1 MIITLFLF
9 FRIPEKQWASFLL
22 TYFANSKQFA
32 AGKVTKMIQL
42 EEDEELENSTVYAI
56 SILIELQYK
65 ICYYCFHFKER
76 QVYSQIFTFDHKR
89 KLLFHF
95 NSLQEKP
102 LFKKNDLLMY
112 INAATSYLLFFI
124 TVINVGN
131 IREVP
136 SFVCCALFSEEML
149 ENSAD
154 FIKVIV
160 RLRPLPNS
168 GIPSLVSCA
177 EVKDDCHISLKT
189 YPRTFT
195 FDRIADESAT
205 QESMFTCVG
214 KSIIDG
220 CVEGY
225 NGTIFAYGQTG
236 SGKTYTM
243 IGPCANESS
252 VVDDKLRGIIP
263 RSLEYLFS
271 RIEEITQTQNV
282 NFLCKCS
289 FVEMY
294 NEQLYD
300 LLDATS
306 SKLTLRESVKLGVF
320 VEGLSEVTV
329 CSAADAYKVLR
340 KGCFNRRVASTS
352 MNRESSRSHAVF
364 TIIIESRTR
373 KGCVENVRISHF
385 NLVDLAGSERQKT
398 AETDD
403 ARLKEASSINKSLS
417 VLGKVI
423 TALVQISQGKH
434 CHVPYRDSK
443 LTFLLRDSLGGNAKT
458 CIIANIYPVLKSFG
472 DVLSTLQFA
481 QRAKLVQN
489 RAVINEDV
497 YNGGP
502 PELLAEIQR
511 LKAILRNAQLG
522 RRCTIAEFVPI
533 DLTAENPLGAEFCRA
548 MRLIGKLEADKAV
561 QGIKLA
567 MTLQAWR
574 ALYEENETAVQ
585 KLSILL
591 KLKNEETT
599 AIGVKNG
606 CDVQMRNENLK
617 NLEKITLLNCEL
629 EEVKAELRSL
639 KAFGKVADWLAN
651 EDEAKTKLEDLY
663 KRLRFIFKDET
674 EKDNELLETVIADS
688 TVDSEMKYIEVG
700 DAICS
705 VIFIFNKFVLC
716 CLQLMREKI
725 DLEKEFEKYKLAKTA
740 ELTAAQKK
748 IEEVESSLQLNRLQT
763 NFLNDFH
770 DATMKVL
777 TPTRMNGSHDSLN
790 CKSPSEIGKVT
801 PKQNLL
807 SSPLDNIINGEN
819 FETWFEELKKLKADY
834 QARVDEIADLRK
846 ENEDLKLSSNSLKDE
861 HVLHVVE
868 SGQEIAK
875 LQEKLD
881 KVTAELNIS
890 KAKFQELSS
899 ANDALKEELA
909 TRNAD
914 YEKLQILHVEQEKK
928 HERLFEPL
936 KNEVG
941 LNTELRVALDT
952 LKLENEDLALEKEN
966 LKINYEE
973 LEAKAN
979 FDSYRLADL
988 EENASREA
996 ERRKCLEKDLLQMK
1010 DIVNELSGDLSE
1022 ASGSGSPSSTSCQ
1035 QLINKMLDFQRR
1047 VATLE
1052 ASENHLKTEN
1062 ENLFAEIAQ
1071 QAEVLKENMAQQ
1083 AQLRTA
1089 YDQLKFELEVVV
1101 SDRDSALEEN
1111 QRLSG
1116 VIDQMMHQIDEYKKN
1131 ADVETKALKDI
1142 IEKLEFEKA
1151 EEQTRMKE
1159 LENKSRD
1166 KIDQLEENLKNQ
1178 IAEHCSLKKLYE
1190 EKSEEVMTLKHMLEE
1205 REAASKLD
1213 TKEFMDL
1220 LAEKEKEL
1228 ESVKKKLTESLNLL
1242 NTFENTLTE
1251 KNAEMKMLKEK
1262 EADSEKKLSQ
1272 MGRII
1277 SSCEKLKEVNRLLKE
1292 RAVNK
1297 MTIAVSKLKAKDNL
1311 IENLQTLNNQLK
1323 EAVAEK
1329 DNLIENLQQKA
1340 ATLDDAL
1347 KKANEFELKFSQEKQ
1362 VLQSDVANIQQEK
1375 SFFEEKFFNLLDNL
1389 ENLDKEYAVLVGHK
1403 NPKQKIH
1410 YVRSLQHIKYELMR
1424 ENISLKEELATLQR
1438 EISRLQLSNR

>member
-1 MIITLFLF
+1 L
-9 FRIPEKQWASFLL
+9 LL
-22 TYFANSKQFA
+22 TCFANSKQFA

-56 SILIELQYK
+56 SILIVIAVVFTHIILPILIPYAVLRVLEKFNIISFDTRSAAVNSENLDLK
-65 ICYYCFHFKER
+65 LNLNVLKEKV
-76 QVYSQIFTFDHKR
+76 Q
-89 KLLFHF
+89 
-95 NSLQEKP
+95 
-102 LFKKNDLLMY
+102 
-112 INAATSYLLFFI
+112 
-124 TVINVGN
+124 
-131 IREVP
+131 
-136 SFVCCALFSEEML
+136 SFLCCALFSREML
-149 ENSAD
+149 ENSPD

-168 GIPSLVSCA
+168 GIPSLESCA
-177 EVKDDCHISLKT
+177 EVKDNCHITLKT
-189 YPRTFT
+189 YAKAFT
-195 FDRIADESAT
+195 FDRIADETTT
-205 QESMFTCVG
+205 QESMFACVG

-220 CVEGY
+220 CIEGY

-243 IGPCANESS
+243 IGPCVSESS

-300 LLDATS
+300 LLDATT
-306 SKLTLRESVKLGVF
+306 SKLALRESVKLGVF

-561 QGIKLA
+561 EAIKLA
-567 MTLQAWR
+567 MTLQSWR

-591 KLKNEETT
+591 NLKNETNE
-599 AIGVKNG
+599 IGVKNG
-606 CDVQMRNENLK
+606 CDVQMRNESLK
-617 NLEKITLLNCEL
+617 NLEKITALNCEL

-651 EDEAKTKLEDLY
+651 EDAMKTKLEDLY
-663 KRLRFIFKDET
+663 KKLRFIFKDET
-674 EKDNELLETVIADS
+674 EQDNELLETMVADS
-688 TVDSEMKYIEVG
+688 TVDFEMKYIEVG
-700 DAICS
+700 DAICN

-725 DLEKEFEKYKLAKTA
+725 DLEQEFEKYKLAKTA

-763 NFLNDFH
+763 NFLSDFH

-777 TPTRMNGSHDSLN
+777 TPTHLNGSHDSLN
-790 CKSPSEIGKVT
+790 CKSPDIGKVT

-807 SSPLDNIINGEN
+807 SSPLDNGEN
-819 FETWFEELKKLKADY
+819 VETWFEELKKLKADY

-846 ENEDLKLSSNSLKDE
+846 QNEDLKLISNSLKDE

-890 KAKFQELSS
+890 KANFEELNN
-899 ANDALKEELA
+899 ANDVLKEELA

-914 YEKLQILHVEQEKK
+914 YEKLQILHTEQEKK

-936 KNEVG
+936 QNE
-941 LNTELRVALDT
+941 NAELRVALDT
-952 LKLENEDLALEKEN
+952 LRLENEDLALEKEN

-988 EENASREA
+988 EESASREA

-1010 DIVNELSGDLSE
+1010 DILNELTGDRSE
-1022 ASGSGSPSSTSCQ
+1022 TNDSGSPSTTNCQ
-1035 QLINKMLDFQRR
+1035 QLIDKMVDFQRR

-1052 ASENHLKTEN
+1052 ASENNLKKEN
-1062 ENLFAEIAQ
+1062 GNLYAEIAQ

-1101 SDRDSALEEN
+1101 SDRDNAVEEN

-1142 IEKLEFEKA
+1142 IEKLQFEKS
-1151 EEQTRMKE
+1151 EEQLRMKE
-1159 LENKSRD
+1159 LENMLRD
-1166 KIDQLEENLKNQ
+1166 KIDQLEENLKHQN
-1178 IAEHCSLKKLYE
+1178 AELSSLKKQYE

-1277 SSCEKLKEVNRLLKE
+1277 SSCEKLKEVNRVLKE

-1297 MTIAVSKLKAKDNL
+1297 MTIAVTKLKAKDNL

-1323 EAVAEK
+1323 EEVAEK
-1329 DNLIENLQQKA
+1329 QKLIENLQQKT

-1347 KKANEFELKFSQEKQ
+1347 KKANEFKLKFLQEKQ
-1362 VLQSDVANIQQEK
+1362 VLQSDVAIIQQAK
-1375 SFFEEKFFNLLDNL
+1375 SSLEERLFNLLDNL
-1389 ENLDKEYAVLVGHK
+1389 ENLDKEYAVLVGHQ

-1410 YVRSLQHIKYELMR
+1410 YVRSLQAIKYELIR
-1424 ENISLKEELATLQR
+1424 ENISLREEVATLQR

>member
-1 MIITLFLF
+1 
-9 FRIPEKQWASFLL
+9 LL

-56 SILIELQYK
+56 SILIV
-65 ICYYCFHFKER
+65 IA
-76 QVYSQIFTFDHKR
+76 VVFTHIILPILIPYAVLRVLEKFNIISFDTR
-89 KLLFHF
+89 SAAF
-95 NSLQEKP
+95 NSENLDWKLNCSVRKEKVVCAC
-102 LFKKNDLLMY
+102 F
-112 INAATSYLLFFI
+112 
-124 TVINVGN
+124 
-131 IREVP
+131 RR
-136 SFVCCALFSEEML
+136 CCALFSEEML

-168 GIPSLVSCA
+168 GIPNLVSCA

-533 DLTAENPLGAEFCRA
+533 DLTAENPLGAEFCKA

-674 EKDNELLETVIADS
+674 EQDNELLETVIADS
-688 TVDSEMKYIEVG
+688 TIDSEMKYIEVG

-705 VIFIFNKFVLC
+705 
-716 CLQLMREKI
+716 LMREKI

-748 IEEVESSLQLNRLQT
+748 IEEVETSLQLNRLQT
-763 NFLNDFH
+763 NFLSDFH

-801 PKQNLL
+801 PKQKLL
-807 SSPLDNIINGEN
+807 SSPLDNITNGEN
-819 FETWFEELKKLKADY
+819 FETWFDELKKLKADY

-890 KAKFQELSS
+890 KAKFQELSN

-914 YEKLQILHVEQEKK
+914 YEKLQILHIEQEKK

-936 KNEVG
+936 QNEVG

-1022 ASGSGSPSSTSCQ
+1022 ASGSGSPSLTSCQ

-1190 EKSEEVMTLKHMLEE
+1190 EKSEELMTLKHMLEE

-1272 MGRII
+1272 IGRII

-1292 RAVNK
+1292 RAVK
-1297 MTIAVSKLKAKDNL
+1297 KITIAVSKLKAKDDL

-1323 EAVAEK
+1323 EAVAAK

-1340 ATLDDAL
+1340 TTLNDAL
-1347 KKANEFELKFSQEKQ
+1347 KKANEFVLKFSQEKQ

-1375 SFFEEKFFNLLDNL
+1375 SFFEEKFFDLLDYL
-1389 ENLDKEYAVLVGHK
+1389 ETLDKEYAVLVGHK

>member
-1 MIITLFLF
+1 
-9 FRIPEKQWASFLL
+9 
-22 TYFANSKQFA
+22 
-32 AGKVTKMIQL
+32 
-42 EEDEELENSTVYAI
+42 
-56 SILIELQYK
+56 
-65 ICYYCFHFKER
+65 
-76 QVYSQIFTFDHKR
+76 
-89 KLLFHF
+89 
-95 NSLQEKP
+95 
-102 LFKKNDLLMY
+102 
-112 INAATSYLLFFI
+112 
-124 TVINVGN
+124 
-131 IREVP
+131 
-136 SFVCCALFSEEML
+136 
-149 ENSAD
+149 
-154 FIKVIV
+154 
-160 RLRPLPNS
+160 
-168 GIPSLVSCA
+168 
-177 EVKDDCHISLKT
+177 
-189 YPRTFT
+189 
-195 FDRIADESAT
+195 
-205 QESMFTCVG
+205 
-214 KSIIDG
+214 
-220 CVEGY
+220 
-225 NGTIFAYGQTG
+225 
-236 SGKTYTM
+236 
-243 IGPCANESS
+243 
-252 VVDDKLRGIIP
+252 
-263 RSLEYLFS
+263 
-271 RIEEITQTQNV
+271 
-282 NFLCKCS
+282 LCKCS

-300 LLDATS
+300 LLDATT
-306 SKLTLRESVKLGVF
+306 SKLALRESVKLGVF

-561 QGIKLA
+561 EAIKLA
-567 MTLQAWR
+567 MTLQSWR

-591 KLKNEETT
+591 NLKNETNE
-599 AIGVKNG
+599 IGVKNG
-606 CDVQMRNENLK
+606 CDVQMRNESLK
-617 NLEKITLLNCEL
+617 NLEKITALNCEL

-651 EDEAKTKLEDLY
+651 EDAMKTKLEDLY
-663 KRLRFIFKDET
+663 KKLRFIFKDET
-674 EKDNELLETVIADS
+674 EQDNELLETMVADS
-688 TVDSEMKYIEVG
+688 TVDFEMKYIEVG
-700 DAICS
+700 DAICN

-725 DLEKEFEKYKLAKTA
+725 DLEQEFEKYKLAKTA

-763 NFLNDFH
+763 NFLSDFH

-777 TPTRMNGSHDSLN
+777 TPTHLNGSHDSLN
-790 CKSPSEIGKVT
+790 CKSPDIGKVT

-807 SSPLDNIINGEN
+807 SSPLDNGEN
-819 FETWFEELKKLKADY
+819 VETWFEELKKLKADY

-846 ENEDLKLSSNSLKDE
+846 QNEDLKLISNSLKDE

-890 KAKFQELSS
+890 KANFEELNN
-899 ANDALKEELA
+899 ANDVLKEELA

-914 YEKLQILHVEQEKK
+914 YEKLQILHTEQEKK

-936 KNEVG
+936 QNE
-941 LNTELRVALDT
+941 NAELRVALDT
-952 LKLENEDLALEKEN
+952 LRLENEDLALEKEN

-988 EENASREA
+988 EESASREA

-1010 DIVNELSGDLSE
+1010 DILNELTGDRSE
-1022 ASGSGSPSSTSCQ
+1022 TNDSGSPSTTNCQ
-1035 QLINKMLDFQRR
+1035 QLIDKMVDFQRR

-1052 ASENHLKTEN
+1052 ASENNLKKEN
-1062 ENLFAEIAQ
+1062 GNLYAEIAQ

-1101 SDRDSALEEN
+1101 SDRDNAVEEN

-1142 IEKLEFEKA
+1142 IEKLQFEKS
-1151 EEQTRMKE
+1151 EEQLRMKE
-1159 LENKSRD
+1159 LENMLRD
-1166 KIDQLEENLKNQ
+1166 KIDQLEENLKHQN
-1178 IAEHCSLKKLYE
+1178 AELSSLKKQYE

-1277 SSCEKLKEVNRLLKE
+1277 SSCEKLKEVNRVLKE

-1297 MTIAVSKLKAKDNL
+1297 MTIAVTKLKAKDNL

-1323 EAVAEK
+1323 EEVAEK
-1329 DNLIENLQQKA
+1329 QKLIENLQQKT

-1347 KKANEFELKFSQEKQ
+1347 KKANEFKLKFLQEKQ
-1362 VLQSDVANIQQEK
+1362 VLQSDVAIIQQAK
-1375 SFFEEKFFNLLDNL
+1375 SSLEERLFNLLDNL
-1389 ENLDKEYAVLVGHK
+1389 ENLDKEYAVLVGHQ

-1410 YVRSLQHIKYELMR
+1410 YVRSLQAIKYELIR
-1424 ENISLKEELATLQR
+1424 ENISLREEVATLQR

>member
-1 MIITLFLF
+1 MLILKKKDLIMYSIKCGDIIPAFL
-9 FRIPEKQWASFLL
+9 
-22 TYFANSKQFA
+22 
-32 AGKVTKMIQL
+32 
-42 EEDEELENSTVYAI
+42 
-56 SILIELQYK
+56 
-65 ICYYCFHFKER
+65 YYRNKCR
-76 QVYSQIFTFDHKR
+76 
-89 KLLFHF
+89 
-95 NSLQEKP
+95 
-102 LFKKNDLLMY
+102 
-112 INAATSYLLFFI
+112 
-124 TVINVGN
+124 
-131 IREVP
+131 

-168 GIPSLVSCA
+168 GVPSLVSCA

-243 IGPCANESS
+243 IGPCANES

-320 VEGLSEVTV
+320 VEGLTEVTV

-561 QGIKLA
+561 QGIVNDCWRIKLA

-663 KRLRFIFKDET
+663 KKLRFIFKDET

-705 VIFIFNKFVLC
+705 
-716 CLQLMREKI
+716 LMREKI

-777 TPTRMNGSHDSLN
+777 TPTRMDGSHDSLN

-807 SSPLDNIINGEN
+807 SSPLDNITNGEN

-890 KAKFQELSS
+890 KAKFQELSN

-914 YEKLQILHVEQEKK
+914 YEKLQILHIEQEKK

-936 KNEVG
+936 QNEVG

-1022 ASGSGSPSSTSCQ
+1022 ATGSGSPSSTSCQ

-1071 QAEVLKENMAQQ
+1071 QAVNERCLFEVLKENMAQQ

-1297 MTIAVSKLKAKDNL
+1297 MTIAVSKLKAKDDL

-1340 ATLDDAL
+1340 ATLNDAL
-1347 KKANEFELKFSQEKQ
+1347 KKANEFQLKFSQEKQ

>member
-1 MIITLFLF
+1 
-9 FRIPEKQWASFLL
+9 LL

-32 AGKVTKMIQL
+32 TGKVTKMIQL

-56 SILIELQYK
+56 SILIV
-65 ICYYCFHFKER
+65 IA
-76 QVYSQIFTFDHKR
+76 VVFTHIILPILIPYAVLRVLEKFNIISFDTR
-89 KLLFHF
+89 
-95 NSLQEKP
+95 
-102 LFKKNDLLMY
+102 
-112 INAATSYLLFFI
+112 NAAVNSENLDWKLIKFCNMIPAFLYYP
-124 TVINVGN
+124 N
-131 IREVP
+131 ICEVP

-168 GIPSLVSCA
+168 GIPSLESCA
-177 EVKDDCHISLKT
+177 EVKDNCHVTLKT

-195 FDRIADESAT
+195 FDRIADETAT

-220 CVEGY
+220 CIEGY

-243 IGPCANESS
+243 IGPCVSESS

-300 LLDATS
+300 LLDAAS
-306 SKLTLRESVKLGVF
+306 SKLALRESVKLGVF

-423 TALVQISQGKH
+423 TALVQISQGKN

-548 MRLIGKLEADKAV
+548 MRLIGKLEADKA
-561 QGIKLA
+561 KLA
-567 MTLQAWR
+567 MTLQSWR

-591 KLKNEETT
+591 KLKNETNE
-599 AIGVKNG
+599 IGVKNG

-617 NLEKITLLNCEL
+617 NLEKITVLNCEL

-663 KRLRFIFKDET
+663 KKLRFIFKDET
-674 EKDNELLETVIADS
+674 EKDNELLETMVGDS
-688 TVDSEMKYIEVG
+688 TVDFEMKYIE
-700 DAICS
+700 
-705 VIFIFNKFVLC
+705 
-716 CLQLMREKI
+716 LMREKI
-725 DLEKEFEKYKLAKTA
+725 DLEQEFEKYKLTKTA
-740 ELTAAQKK
+740 ELIAAQKK

-763 NFLNDFH
+763 NFLSDFH

-777 TPTRMNGSHDSLN
+777 TPTRLNGSHDSLN
-790 CKSPSEIGKVT
+790 CKSPSDIGKVT

-807 SSPLDNIINGEN
+807 PSPLENFTNGEN
-819 FETWFEELKKLKADY
+819 VETWFEELKKLKADY
-834 QARVDEIADLRK
+834 QARVDEISDLRK
-846 ENEDLKLSSNSLKDE
+846 ENENLKLISNSLKDE
-861 HVLHVVE
+861 HVSHVVE

-890 KAKFQELSS
+890 KAKFQELNN
-899 ANDALKEELA
+899 ANEVLKEELA

-914 YEKLQILHVEQEKK
+914 YEKLQILHIEQEKK

-936 KNEVG
+936 QNE
-941 LNTELRVALDT
+941 NTELRVALDT

-988 EENASREA
+988 EESASRET

-1010 DIVNELSGDLSE
+1010 DILNELSGDRSE
-1022 ASGSGSPSSTSCQ
+1022 TNGSGSPSTTNCQ
-1035 QLINKMLDFQRR
+1035 QLINKMMDFQRR
-1047 VATLE
+1047 VAMLE
-1052 ASENHLKTEN
+1052 ASENNLKKEN

-1071 QAEVLKENMAQQ
+1071 QAEVLKGNMAQQ

-1089 YDQLKFELEVVV
+1089 HDQLEFELEVVI
-1101 SDRDSALEEN
+1101 SDRDNAIEEN
-1111 QRLSG
+1111 QRLSS

-1142 IEKLEFEKA
+1142 IEKLQFEKA
-1151 EEQTRMKE
+1151 EEQSRMKE
-1159 LENKSRD
+1159 LENMLRD

-1178 IAEHCSLKKLYE
+1178 IAEHSSLKKQYE

-1297 MTIAVSKLKAKDNL
+1297 MTIAVTKLKAKDAL
-1311 IENLQTLNNQLK
+1311 IANLQTLNNRLK

-1362 VLQSDVANIQQEK
+1362 VLQSDVATIQQEK
-1375 SFFEEKFFNLLDNL
+1375 SSLEERLFYLLDNL
-1389 ENLDKEYAVLVGHK
+1389 ENLDKEYAGLVGHK

-1410 YVRSLQHIKYELMR
+1410 YIRSLQAIKYELMR
-1424 ENISLKEELATLQR
+1424 ENIALKEEVATLQR

>member
-1 MIITLFLF
+1 
-9 FRIPEKQWASFLL
+9 
-22 TYFANSKQFA
+22 
-32 AGKVTKMIQL
+32 MIQL

-56 SILIELQYK
+56 SILIV
-65 ICYYCFHFKER
+65 IA
-76 QVYSQIFTFDHKR
+76 VVFTHIILPILIPYAVLRVLEKFNIISFDTR
-89 KLLFHF
+89 SAAVNSENLDLKL
-95 NSLQEKP
+95 
-102 LFKKNDLLMY
+102 
-112 INAATSYLLFFI
+112 
-124 TVINVGN
+124 
-131 IREVP
+131 
-136 SFVCCALFSEEML
+136 SFLCCALFSREML
-149 ENSAD
+149 ENSPD
-154 FIKVIV
+154 FIKVVV

-168 GIPSLVSCA
+168 GIPSLESCA
-177 EVKDDCHISLKT
+177 EVKDNCHVTLKT
-189 YPRTFT
+189 YTKAFT
-195 FDRIADESAT
+195 FDRIADETTT
-205 QESMFTCVG
+205 QESMFACVG

-220 CVEGY
+220 CIEGY

-243 IGPCANESS
+243 IGPCVSESS

-300 LLDATS
+300 LLDATT
-306 SKLTLRESVKLGVF
+306 SKLALRESVKLGVF

-561 QGIKLA
+561 EAIKLE
-567 MTLQAWR
+567 MTLQSWR

-591 KLKNEETT
+591 NLKNETNE
-599 AIGVKNG
+599 IGVKNG
-606 CDVQMRNENLK
+606 CDVQMRNESLK
-617 NLEKITLLNCEL
+617 NLEKITALNCEL

-639 KAFGKVADWLAN
+639 KAFGKVADWLEN
-651 EDEAKTKLEDLY
+651 EDAMKTKLEDLY
-663 KRLRFIFKDET
+663 KKLRFIFKDET
-674 EKDNELLETVIADS
+674 EQDNELLETMVADS
-688 TVDSEMKYIEVG
+688 TVDFEMKYIE
-700 DAICS
+700 
-705 VIFIFNKFVLC
+705 
-716 CLQLMREKI
+716 LMREKI
-725 DLEKEFEKYKLAKTA
+725 DLEQEFEKYKLAKTA

-763 NFLNDFH
+763 NFLSDFH

-777 TPTRMNGSHDSLN
+777 TPTHLNGSHDSLN
-790 CKSPSEIGKVT
+790 CKSPDIGKVT

-807 SSPLDNIINGEN
+807 SSPLDNGEN
-819 FETWFEELKKLKADY
+819 VETWFEELKKLKADY

-846 ENEDLKLSSNSLKDE
+846 QNEDLKLISNSLKDE

-890 KAKFQELSS
+890 KANFEELNN
-899 ANDALKEELA
+899 ANDVLKEELA

-914 YEKLQILHVEQEKK
+914 YEKLQILHTEQEKK

-936 KNEVG
+936 QNE
-941 LNTELRVALDT
+941 NAELRVALDT
-952 LKLENEDLALEKEN
+952 LRLENEDLALEKEN

-988 EENASREA
+988 EESASREA

-1010 DIVNELSGDLSE
+1010 DILNELTGDRSE
-1022 ASGSGSPSSTSCQ
+1022 TNDSGSPSTTNCQ
-1035 QLINKMLDFQRR
+1035 QLIDKMVDFQRR

-1052 ASENHLKTEN
+1052 ASENNLKKEN
-1062 ENLFAEIAQ
+1062 GNLYAEIAQ

-1101 SDRDSALEEN
+1101 SDRDNAVEEN

-1142 IEKLEFEKA
+1142 IEKLQFEKS
-1151 EEQTRMKE
+1151 EEQLRMKE
-1159 LENKSRD
+1159 LENMLRD
-1166 KIDQLEENLKNQ
+1166 KIDQLEENLKHQN
-1178 IAEHCSLKKLYE
+1178 AELSSLKKQYE

-1277 SSCEKLKEVNRLLKE
+1277 SSCEKLKEVNRVLKE

-1297 MTIAVSKLKAKDNL
+1297 MTIAVTKLKAKDNL

-1323 EAVAEK
+1323 EEVAEK
-1329 DNLIENLQQKA
+1329 HKLIENLQQKT

-1347 KKANEFELKFSQEKQ
+1347 KKANEFKLKFLQEKQ
-1362 VLQSDVANIQQEK
+1362 VLQSDVAIIQQAK
-1375 SFFEEKFFNLLDNL
+1375 SSLEERLFNLLDNL
-1389 ENLDKEYAVLVGHK
+1389 ENLDKEYAVLVGHQ

-1410 YVRSLQHIKYELMR
+1410 YVRSLQAIKYELIR
-1424 ENISLKEELATLQR
+1424 ENISLREEVATLQR

>member
-1 MIITLFLF
+1 
-9 FRIPEKQWASFLL
+9 
-22 TYFANSKQFA
+22 
-32 AGKVTKMIQL
+32 
-42 EEDEELENSTVYAI
+42 
-56 SILIELQYK
+56 
-65 ICYYCFHFKER
+65 
-76 QVYSQIFTFDHKR
+76 
-89 KLLFHF
+89 
-95 NSLQEKP
+95 
-102 LFKKNDLLMY
+102 
-112 INAATSYLLFFI
+112 
-124 TVINVGN
+124 
-131 IREVP
+131 
-136 SFVCCALFSEEML
+136 ML

-168 GIPSLVSCA
+168 GIPNLVSCA

-352 MNRESSRSHAVF
+352 MNRESSRSHA
-364 TIIIESRTR
+364 TR

-522 RRCTIAEFVPI
+522 RRCTIAE
-533 DLTAENPLGAEFCRA
+533 NPLGAEFCKA
-548 MRLIGKLEADKAV
+548 MRLIGKLEADKA
-561 QGIKLA
+561 KLA

-574 ALYEENETAVQ
+574 VLYEENEIAVQ

-599 AIGVKNG
+599 AIGG

-651 EDEAKTKLEDLY
+651 EDEAKTKLENLY

-674 EKDNELLETVIADS
+674 EQDNELLETVIADS
-688 TVDSEMKYIEVG
+688 TIDSEMKYIE
-700 DAICS
+700 
-705 VIFIFNKFVLC
+705 
-716 CLQLMREKI
+716 LMREKI

-748 IEEVESSLQLNRLQT
+748 IEEVETSLQLNRLQT
-763 NFLNDFH
+763 NFLSDFH

-790 CKSPSEIGKVT
+790 CKSPSEIG
-801 PKQNLL
+801 
-807 SSPLDNIINGEN
+807 
-819 FETWFEELKKLKADY
+819 KADY

-890 KAKFQELSS
+890 KAKFQELSN

-914 YEKLQILHVEQEKK
+914 YEKLQILHIEQEKK

-936 KNEVG
+936 QNEVG
-941 LNTELRVALDT
+941 L
-952 LKLENEDLALEKEN
+952 LENEDLALEKEN

-1022 ASGSGSPSSTSCQ
+1022 ASGSGSPSLTSCQ

-1178 IAEHCSLKKLYE
+1178 TAEHCSLKKLYE
-1190 EKSEEVMTLKHMLEE
+1190 EKSEELMTLKHMLEE

-1272 MGRII
+1272 IGRII

-1292 RAVNK
+1292 RAVK
-1297 MTIAVSKLKAKDNL
+1297 KITIAVSKLKAKDDL

-1323 EAVAEK
+1323 EAVAAK

-1340 ATLDDAL
+1340 TTLNDAL
-1347 KKANEFELKFSQEKQ
+1347 KKANEFVLKFSQEKQ

-1375 SFFEEKFFNLLDNL
+1375 SFFEEKFFDLLDYL
-1389 ENLDKEYAVLVGHK
+1389 ETLDKEYAVLVGHK

-1424 ENISLKEELATLQR
+1424 ENISLKEPHCNVKSADCNCQTDR
-1438 EISRLQLSNR
+1438 

>member
-1 MIITLFLF
+1 
-9 FRIPEKQWASFLL
+9 LL

-32 AGKVTKMIQL
+32 AGKVTKMIQF

-56 SILIELQYK
+56 SILIV
-65 ICYYCFHFKER
+65 IA
-76 QVYSQIFTFDHKR
+76 VVFTHIILPILIPYAVLRVLEKFNIISFDTR
-89 KLLFHF
+89 SAAF
-95 NSLQEKP
+95 NSENLDWK
-102 LFKKNDLLMY
+102 L
-112 INAATSYLLFFI
+112 
-124 TVINVGN
+124 
-131 IREVP
+131 R
-136 SFVCCALFSEEML
+136 CCALFSEEML

-533 DLTAENPLGAEFCRA
+533 DLTAENPLGAEFCKA

-688 TVDSEMKYIEVG
+688 TIDSEMKYIEVG

-705 VIFIFNKFVLC
+705 
-716 CLQLMREKI
+716 LMREKI
-725 DLEKEFEKYKLAKTA
+725 DLEKEFETYKLAKTA

-748 IEEVESSLQLNRLQT
+748 IEEVETSLQLNRLQT
-763 NFLNDFH
+763 NFLSDFH

-807 SSPLDNIINGEN
+807 SSPLDNITNGEN
-819 FETWFEELKKLKADY
+819 FETWFDELKKLKADY

-846 ENEDLKLSSNSLKDE
+846 ENEDLKLSSSSLKDE

-890 KAKFQELSS
+890 KAKFQELSN

-914 YEKLQILHVEQEKK
+914 YEKLQILHIEQEKK

-936 KNEVG
+936 QNEVG

-1022 ASGSGSPSSTSCQ
+1022 ASNSGSPSLTSCQ

-1071 QAEVLKENMAQQ
+1071 QAEVLKENMALQ

-1190 EKSEEVMTLKHMLEE
+1190 EKSEELMTLKHMLEE

-1272 MGRII
+1272 IGRII

-1292 RAVNK
+1292 RAVK
-1297 MTIAVSKLKAKDNL
+1297 KITIAVSKLKAKDDL

-1340 ATLDDAL
+1340 ATLNDAL

-1375 SFFEEKFFNLLDNL
+1375 SFFEEKFFDLLDNL

>member
-1 MIITLFLF
+1 MLISYLKIL
-9 FRIPEKQWASFLL
+9 IHCPKSFL
-22 TYFANSKQFA
+22 
-32 AGKVTKMIQL
+32 
-42 EEDEELENSTVYAI
+42 
-56 SILIELQYK
+56 
-65 ICYYCFHFKER
+65 
-76 QVYSQIFTFDHKR
+76 
-89 KLLFHF
+89 
-95 NSLQEKP
+95 
-102 LFKKNDLLMY
+102 
-112 INAATSYLLFFI
+112 
-124 TVINVGN
+124 
-131 IREVP
+131 
-136 SFVCCALFSEEML
+136 CCALFSREML
-149 ENSAD
+149 ENSPD
-154 FIKVIV
+154 FIKVVV

-168 GIPSLVSCA
+168 GIPSLESCA
-177 EVKDDCHISLKT
+177 EVKDNCHVTLKT
-189 YPRTFT
+189 YTKAFT
-195 FDRIADESAT
+195 FDRIADETTT
-205 QESMFTCVG
+205 QESMFACVG

-220 CVEGY
+220 CIEGY

-243 IGPCANESS
+243 IGPCVSESS

-300 LLDATS
+300 LLDATT
-306 SKLTLRESVKLGVF
+306 SKLALRESVKLGVF

-548 MRLIGKLEADKAV
+548 MRLIGKLEADKA
-561 QGIKLA
+561 KLE
-567 MTLQAWR
+567 MTLQSWR

-591 KLKNEETT
+591 NLKNETNE
-599 AIGVKNG
+599 IGVKNG
-606 CDVQMRNENLK
+606 CDVQMRNESLK
-617 NLEKITLLNCEL
+617 NLEKITALNCEL

-639 KAFGKVADWLAN
+639 KAFGKVADWLEN
-651 EDEAKTKLEDLY
+651 EDAMKTKLEDLY
-663 KRLRFIFKDET
+663 KKLRFIFKDET
-674 EKDNELLETVIADS
+674 EQDNELLETMVADS
-688 TVDSEMKYIEVG
+688 TVDFEMKYIE
-700 DAICS
+700 
-705 VIFIFNKFVLC
+705 
-716 CLQLMREKI
+716 LMREKI
-725 DLEKEFEKYKLAKTA
+725 DLEQEFEKYKLAKTA

-763 NFLNDFH
+763 NFLSDFH

-777 TPTRMNGSHDSLN
+777 TPTHLNGSHDSLN
-790 CKSPSEIGKVT
+790 CKSPDIGKVT

-807 SSPLDNIINGEN
+807 SSPLDNGEN
-819 FETWFEELKKLKADY
+819 VETWFEELKKLKADY

-846 ENEDLKLSSNSLKDE
+846 QNEDLKLISNSLKDE

-868 SGQEIAK
+868 S
-875 LQEKLD
+875 
-881 KVTAELNIS
+881 ELNN
-890 KAKFQELSS
+890 
-899 ANDALKEELA
+899 ANDVLKEELA

-914 YEKLQILHVEQEKK
+914 YEKLQILHTEQEKK

-936 KNEVG
+936 QNE
-941 LNTELRVALDT
+941 NAELRVALDT
-952 LKLENEDLALEKEN
+952 LRLENEDLALEKEN

-988 EENASREA
+988 EESASREA

-1010 DIVNELSGDLSE
+1010 DILNELTGDRSE
-1022 ASGSGSPSSTSCQ
+1022 TNDSGSPSTTNCQ
-1035 QLINKMLDFQRR
+1035 QLIDKMVDFQRR

-1052 ASENHLKTEN
+1052 ASENNLKKEN
-1062 ENLFAEIAQ
+1062 GNLYAEIAQ

-1101 SDRDSALEEN
+1101 SDRDNAVEEN

-1142 IEKLEFEKA
+1142 IEKLQFEKS
-1151 EEQTRMKE
+1151 EEQLRMKE
-1159 LENKSRD
+1159 LENMLRD
-1166 KIDQLEENLKNQ
+1166 KIDQLEENLKHQN
-1178 IAEHCSLKKLYE
+1178 AELSSLKKQYE

-1277 SSCEKLKEVNRLLKE
+1277 SSCEKLKEVNRVLKE

-1297 MTIAVSKLKAKDNL
+1297 MTIAVTKLKAKDNL

-1323 EAVAEK
+1323 EEVAEK
-1329 DNLIENLQQKA
+1329 HKLIENLQQKT

-1347 KKANEFELKFSQEKQ
+1347 KKANEFKLKFLQEKQ
-1362 VLQSDVANIQQEK
+1362 VLQSDVAIIQQAK
-1375 SFFEEKFFNLLDNL
+1375 SSLEERLFNLLDNL
-1389 ENLDKEYAVLVGHK
+1389 ENLDKEYAVLVGHQ

-1410 YVRSLQHIKYELMR
+1410 YVRSLQAIKYELIR
-1424 ENISLKEELATLQR
+1424 ENISLREEVATLQR